1 MSCYLGDS
9 EVPLVADMAVV
20 FVVQLVGDVD
30 TVRALPEHRHK
41 PGVRGTLLKQA
52 TIING
57 VSTVVNKNHTMSH
70 RPEDPQWSIS
80 LHLCTQI
87 KEMLINDIFFLIY
100 T

>member
-1 MSCYLGDS
+1 MSGYLGDS

-41 PGVRGTLLKQA
+41 PGVRGTLLQQA

-70 RPEDPQWSIS
+70 RSEDPQWSIS

>member
-1 MSCYLGDS
+1 MSGYLGDS

-20 FVVQLVGDVD
+20 FVVQLVGDID
-30 TVRALPEHRHK
+30 TVCALPEHRDK
-41 PGVRGTLLKQA
+41 PGVRGTLLQQA
-52 TIING
+52 PIINR
-57 VSTVVNKNHTMSH
+57 VSKIVNKNHTMSH
-70 RPEDPQWSIS
+70 RSEDPQWSIS